1 MKKRIS
7 CLILCFV
14 ILACLFGC
22 ADKGNNDTP
31 DAEPTAGAVQL
42 DADSMDESVLVYIG
56 ASSRGFEAY
65 PVDCGDEVTPD
76 ALIRQI
82 SELTGWNL
90 DLTKPAVMDDS
101 GVSVGFASTSCIFT
115 GPPENQKD
123 EFYVYDAYD
132 MCETALDSVAETLRR
147 NFSEEGEVF
156 SVWYYTERDAPLELP
171 EFGMS
176 WVDDESY
183 KWTNGFCTEQHCSG
197 QTPAA

>member
-22 ADKGNNDTP
+22 ADRKNNDTP

-42 DADSMDESVLVYIG
+42 DTDSTDESVLVYIG
-56 ASSRGFEAY
+56 AASRGFEAY

-76 ALIRQI
+76 ELIRQI

-101 GVSVGFASTSCIFT
+101 
-115 GPPENQKD
+115 
-123 EFYVYDAYD
+123 
-132 MCETALDSVAETLRR
+132 
-147 NFSEEGEVF
+147 
-156 SVWYYTERDAPLELP
+156 PLELP

-176 WVDDESY
+176 WVDGESY